1 MVNFP
6 TLILLS
12 PNVDTGEKGVV
23 FQSSYV
29 PYTPALVVLLA
40 VSATRPALS
49 VWRYALLLLKE

>member
-49 VWRYALLLLKE
+49 VWR